1 MYPAG
6 EGVQLTHAPGRSA
19 WGVSFPPRQFSCCA
33 MPQELDTLSAESLLN
48 DASLM
53 LDPQEGSCDR
63 TPCEPEERKK
73 DQLWQLS
80 AHCPRVFGHH
90 HHLAALV

>member
-1 MYPAG
+1 M
-6 EGVQLTHAPGRSA
+6 SA
-19 WGVSFPPRQFSCCA
+19 SARVSWTSR
-33 MPQELDTLSAESLLN
+33 
-48 DASLM
+48 ASVVRGANW
-53 LDPQEGSCDR
+53 DPQEGSCDR
-63 TPCEPEERKK
+63 TPFEPEERKK